1 MKKMLFAVKNMN
13 IGGVEKALLSLL
25 NTLSPSEYEV
35 DLLLLE
41 NQGGFLDQIPSWV
54 NVIVYDYYERI
65 KDEVNQPP
73 LAVISR
79 YMKHG
84 KRVRGITLAAGYGMS
99 KLSKDTSR
107 YYKAVF
113 HGAPKLNKKYDVAI
127 SYTSI
132 IGYLSW
138 IVMYH
143 VDAPV
148 KIGWIHFDV
157 NKLNIDRGLM
167 LKLHRDMDKIYV
179 VSKAAMDAFA
189 AKFPELQDKCELKY
203 NVVNVQEVRRLAE
216 EPVEDLKVPGVTT
229 IVTLGRLSKEKGQDI
244 IPDVALRLRDAG
256 VLFHWYL
263 VGDGHL
269 REEIES
275 KIQEDS
281 LSSVVTL
288 LGTKKNPYPYLKQAD
303 VYVQTSV
310 HEGYCITLAEA
321 KVFTSNIVATDF
333 AGAREQLCDG
343 LGCVVNRSVDDMF
356 YALQKMIKKK

>member
-1 MKKMLFAVKNMN
+1 MKKLLFAVKNMN

-54 NVIVYDYYERI
+54 NVIVYDYYEKI

-79 YMKHG
+79 HMKNG
-84 KRVRGITLAAGYGMS
+84 RLVRGITLGTAYGVS
-99 KLSKDTSR
+99 KLGKDTSH

-113 HGAPKLNKKYDVAI
+113 RGAPKLSKKYDVAI

-132 IGYLSW
+132 ISYLSW

-157 NKLNIDRGLM
+157 NKLNVDRGLM
-167 LKLHRDMDKIYV
+167 LKMHRDMDKIYV
-179 VSKAAMDAFA
+179 VSKEALDAFST
-189 AKFPELQDKCELKY
+189 KFPELQDKCELKY
-203 NVVNVQEVRRLAE
+203 NVVNVQEIQRLAE
-216 EPVEDLKVPGVTT
+216 DPVENLKEPGVTT

-244 IPDVALRLRDAG
+244 IPDVARKLQDAG
-256 VLFHWYL
+256 VRVHWYL

-269 REEIES
+269 RGEIER
-275 KIQEDS
+275 KIHEYS
-281 LSSVVTL
+281 LDSVVTL

-303 VYVQTSV
+303 IYVQTSV

-333 AGAREQLCDG
+333 AGAREQLNDG
-343 LGCVVNRSVDDMF
+343 VGRVVNRNSDDLFVAIEQM
-356 YALQKMIKKK
+356 L